1 MARADDIVTELYTVV
16 WNEGDLGAV
25 ERLVAYAYTIHSDPG
40 DPWEGQTLDHQ
51 TYRQRVLY
59 SRRAFPD
66 LQFTIQDMIVAAD
79 RVAVRWDAEGTH
91 QADVAGLVA
100 TGRRLRFA
108 GQTIYA
114 VAEGLVSGHW
124 QVIDRLG
131 FLQQLRPGVAAKQ
144 Q

>member
-1 MARADDIVTELYTVV
+1 M
-16 WNEGDLGAV
+16 DLGAV
-25 ERLVAYAYTIHSDPG
+25 GRLAAAASTIHSDPG
-40 DPWEGQTLDHQ
+40 DPWEGQTLDRQ

-59 SRRAFPD
+59 SRRAFSD
-66 LQFTIQDMIVAAD
+66 LRFTIHDLVVAAD

-91 QADVAGLVA
+91 QGDVVGLAA
-100 TGRRLRFA
+100 TGKRLRFA

-114 VAEGLVSGHW
+114 VADGLVSGHW

-144 Q
+144 A